1 MLRLNQNQNLQHL
14 RVLLALVPQE
24 NPGHMIN
31 GHLAYLEVLEAGL
44 YGCGCICNKALIC
57 FIHRGSGGKPFG
69 DGDKEKWY
77 IFGATGAIAL
87 LATLAFWEMGY
98 KEIGWKEFVHK
109 YDIFNLFI
117 NSNNIS

>member
-1 MLRLNQNQNLQHL
+1 
-14 RVLLALVPQE
+14 
-24 NPGHMIN
+24 MIN
-31 GHLAYLEVLEAGL
+31 GRLVCLEAQEAGL
-44 YGCGCICNKALIC
+44 HVIEVSSNRMNVYNVY
-57 FIHRGSGGKPFG
+57 RGSGGKPFG

-109 YDIFNLFI
+109 YVLLLLHIFQI
-117 NSNNIS
+117 NFL

>member
-1 MLRLNQNQNLQHL
+1 M
-14 RVLLALVPQE
+14 
-24 NPGHMIN
+24 
-31 GHLAYLEVLEAGL
+31 
-44 YGCGCICNKALIC
+44 
-57 FIHRGSGGKPFG
+57 HRGSGGKPFG

-109 YDIFNLFI
+109 YKHITSI
-117 NSNNIS
+117 YHPYSIIQ